1 MVAMIKV
8 YRIGRTKYA
17 NDLTGEG
24 ARLFGGRWNHKSVPC
39 IYASETRA
47 LSLLEY
53 TVNIS
58 IDEIP
63 RALAITTIEI
73 PDSSIQKISVAKL
86 PGNWQGSPA
95 PTATKD
101 FGSELFKSS
110 SYSVF
115 KIPSTI
121 LPDEFN
127 YLLNPFHAESKF
139 FQIVD
144 IVDFI
149 YDLRIKSV

>member
-1 MVAMIKV
+1 MIKV
-8 YRIGRTKYA
+8 YRIGRKKYA

-39 IYASETRA
+39 IYASESRA

-58 IDEIP
+58 IEEIP
-63 RALAITTIEI
+63 RALSITTIEI

-86 PGNWQGSPA
+86 PGNWQKSPA
-95 PTATKD
+95 PTETKD
-101 FGSELFKSS
+101 FGVALFKSS
-110 SYSVF
+110 IYSVF
-115 KIPSTI
+115 RIPSTI

-127 YLLNPFHAESKF
+127 YLLNPLHADSKHF
-139 FQIVD
+139 KIVD
-144 IVDFI
+144 VVDFI
-149 YDLRIKSV
+149 YDLRIKGV